1 MMRSGTS
8 AILLLRRISGVL
20 VGLYGVELLILF
32 LFTFFWN
39 NKGAASIWEKSY
51 ADWLLVIWLAA
62 ATIIVIYGSASCL
75 SKETKT
81 RLPLLFV
88 GVVLLVNVILLVA
101 RSNGE
106 AVMYLGVPHLM
117 AGLGFV
123 FWLVADYFERKQ
135 NRLRY

>member
-1 MMRSGTS
+1 MIESGAG

-32 LFTFFWN
+32 LFAFFWN

-62 ATIIVIYGSASCL
+62 ATTIVVYGSAGCL

-81 RLPLLFV
+81 RLPQLFV

-101 RSNGE
+101 RSSGE
-106 AVMYLGVPHLM
+106 AIVYLGVPHLM

-123 FWLVADYFERKQ
+123 LWLVADNIER
-135 NRLRY
+135 NRNGLR